1 MNKFYVSVENNLN
14 FITNEKY
21 KIQIETDI
29 KSNNVKILQIEFQT
43 LLYKNSVVSL
53 NHLEQFG
60 LQTEG

>member
-43 LLYKNSVVSL
+43 LL
-53 NHLEQFG
+53 
-60 LQTEG
+60 

>member
-1 MNKFYVSVENNLN
+1 MFLIWFCQETWFLAVNKFYVSVENNLN

-43 LLYKNSVVSL
+43 LL
-53 NHLEQFG
+53 
-60 LQTEG
+60 